1 MALCSAGLTPQEVLS
16 VLHHSPHAFEVA
28 LDHRRQ
34 DTERADAFLW
44 EHQCLKAQQKARPR
58 ALTAMDF
65 DDLSANM
72 ELPMDIDDDAGA
84 GGAGAGGAL
93 PLAGSGGGGVADDF
107 EDVSGGVP
115 PVAKAKPPA
124 KKGPV

>member
-1 MALCSAGLTPQEVLS
+1 MN
-16 VLHHSPHAFEVA
+16 
-28 LDHRRQ
+28 R

-72 ELPMDIDDDAGA
+72 ELPVDLDDDAGA
-84 GGAGAGGAL
+84 GGGAGLLFQRGW
-93 PLAGSGGGGVADDF
+93 GGRRRRFPCANRSARNSCIFRIMKFTDTH
-107 EDVSGGVP
+107 
-115 PVAKAKPPA
+115 
-124 KKGPV
+124 